1 MVACEVIEGQYRQPS
16 GFSDPDSACVS
27 MWLLT
32 FSTDWRL
39 SYLQMILETTSQK
52 GFVIWKEQVW
62 SPDKILF
69 LMEVSESIAFA
80 F

>member
-1 MVACEVIEGQYRQPS
+1 MVVSDVTESQYHQPS
-16 GFSDPDSACVS
+16 GFSDLDSTCLCQHMVNYP
-27 MWLLT
+27 LRFL
-32 FSTDWRL
+32 
-39 SYLQMILETTSQK
+39 YLQMILKDMSQK
-52 GFVIWKEQVW
+52 VFVTWREHVW